1 MKQFSTVN
9 APTLPS
15 DSRTVIVGGGAIGS
29 SVAYHLAKLGRKDI
43 LLLEQGTIG
52 CGTTWHAAGLV
63 GQLRPTASEIYL
75 SCYGSKLYS
84 ELETE
89 TGQSTGFKRTGSLTL
104 AQTDDRIIALKRSAA
119 RAKAF
124 DIEAHIVS
132 PQDANKML
140 GGIIETKDLKGAL
153 WLPGDGTISPSDL
166 TASYIAGAKQH
177 GVKVNHLLSLIYA

>member
-1 MKQFSTVN
+1 
-9 APTLPS
+9 
-15 DSRTVIVGGGAIGS
+15 
-29 SVAYHLAKLGRKDI
+29 
-43 LLLEQGTIG
+43 LLEQGSIG

-63 GQLRPTASEIYL
+63 GQLRPTPSEIYL

-84 ELETE
+84 ELENE

-104 AQTDDRIIALKRSAA
+104 AQCDDRIIALKRSAA

-124 DIEAHIVS
+124 DIEAHIIS
-132 PQDANKML
+132 PQEANEML

-166 TASYIAGAKQH
+166 TASYVAGAKQM
-177 GVKVNHLLSLIYA
+177 GVSIVENIKVLDFVIDPHTKRITTVKTTGGDIKCDEIVNCAGQWARNIGLLAGT